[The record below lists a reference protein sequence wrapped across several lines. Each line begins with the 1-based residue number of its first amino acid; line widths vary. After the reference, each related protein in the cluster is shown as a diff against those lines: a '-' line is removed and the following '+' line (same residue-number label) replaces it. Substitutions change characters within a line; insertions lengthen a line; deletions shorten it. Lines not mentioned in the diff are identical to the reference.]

1 VTPLAPSEY
10 TYYLILRK
18 GSRGYEV
25 QYNIGAGSD
34 AARVLRLGGKSAE
47 RVFRGVVEALARH
60 GATAPSRISGNEQVY
75 TIREDLGPIV
85 GAYLV
90 LVRRARNVDKW
101 NSFLQELLDGRY
113 VGVAKAFSSFLEI
126 ALELSRSM
134 HDKRKSYSLSPIVA
148 DALSSALKQF
158 VDKIIKA
165 R

>member
-1 VTPLAPSEY
+1 MMALGEY
-10 TYYLILRK
+10 TYYFILRK
-18 GSRGYEV
+18 VKRGYEV
-25 QYNIGAGSD
+25 LYNVGGEGSV
-34 AARVLRLGGKSAE
+34 ACVLRLNGKSAE
-47 RVFRGVVEALARH
+47 RVFRDVIEALAKH
-60 GATAPSRISGNEQVY
+60 GATVPTRISNNEQVY